1 MLEHFPNMGKSDRKL
16 MQTIMLTTIEYVL
29 DVGIEEACS
38 DVLKDNPDL
47 SAYPKLKDKAE
58 IIRKAG
64 VA

>member
-29 DVGIEEACS
+29 DVGIEEVCS

-47 SAYPKLKDKAE
+47 SAYPKLKEKAE
-58 IIRKAG
+58 SMRKAG
-64 VA
+64 

>member
-47 SAYPKLKDKAE
+47 STYPKLKEKAE
-58 IIRKAG
+58 SMRKAG
-64 VA
+64 

>member
-47 SAYPKLKDKAE
+47 SAYPKFKEKAE
-58 IIRKAG
+58 SMRKAG
-64 VA
+64 

>member
-47 SAYPKLKDKAE
+47 SAYPKLKEKAKSM
-58 IIRKAG
+58 RKAG
-64 VA
+64 

>member
-1 MLEHFPNMGKSDRKL
+1 MGKSDRKL

-47 SAYPKLKDKAE
+47 SAYPKLKEKADSM
-58 IIRKAG
+58 RKAG
-64 VA
+64 

>member
-1 MLEHFPNMGKSDRKL
+1 MLEDFPNMGKSYQRL

-47 SAYPKLKDKAE
+47 SAYPKLKEKADSM
-58 IIRKAG
+58 RKAG
-64 VA
+64 

>member
-47 SAYPKLKDKAE
+47 SAYPKQKEKAE
-58 IIRKAG
+58 SMRKAG
-64 VA
+64 

>member
-47 SAYPKLKDKAE
+47 SAYLKLKEKADSM
-58 IIRKAG
+58 RKAG
-64 VA
+64 

>member
-16 MQTIMLTTIEYVL
+16 MQIIMLTTIEYVL

-47 SAYPKLKDKAE
+47 SAYPKLKEKADSM
-58 IIRKAG
+58 RKAG
-64 VA
+64 

>member
-47 SAYPKLKDKAE
+47 SAYQKLKEKADSM
-58 IIRKAG
+58 RKAG
-64 VA
+64 